1 MITHSQMLILV
12 DYLNILEK
20 RDKMK
25 EFQRECRQKE
35 MDRIFNEYL
44 RNNYQSRYNV
54 EKNVV
59 LGALIGE
66 DNINTE
72 LNKQLK
78 RTKQYLDQLK
88 KIGMG
93 KNNDTMQINLN
104 VQHLKE
110 ISKK

>member
-1 MITHSQMLILV
+1 MVILV
-12 DYLNILEK
+12 DYLNILDM

-25 EFQRECRQKE
+25 EFQRELRQNE

-54 EKNVV
+54 EKNIV
-59 LGALIGE
+59 LSALIGE

-78 RTKQYLDQLK
+78 RTKQYLDQMK

-93 KNNDTMQINLN
+93 KNNDVLAINLN
-104 VQHLKE
+104 VEHLKQMSRNKQKE
-110 ISKK
+110 

>member
-1 MITHSQMLILV
+1 M
-12 DYLNILEK
+12 

-25 EFQRECRQKE
+25 EFQRELRQNE

-78 RTKQYLDQLK
+78 RTKQYLDQMK

-93 KNNDTMQINLN
+93 KNNDVLAINLN
-104 VQHLKE
+104 VEHLKQMSRNKQKE
-110 ISKK
+110 

>member
-1 MITHSQMLILV
+1 MVILV
-12 DYLNILEK
+12 DYLNILDM

-25 EFQRECRQKE
+25 ELQRELRQKE

-54 EKNVV
+54 EKNIV
-59 LGALIGE
+59 LSALIGE

-78 RTKQYLDQLK
+78 RTKQYLDQMK

-93 KNNDTMQINLN
+93 KNNDVLAINLN
-104 VQHLKE
+104 VEHLKQMSRNKLKE
-110 ISKK
+110 